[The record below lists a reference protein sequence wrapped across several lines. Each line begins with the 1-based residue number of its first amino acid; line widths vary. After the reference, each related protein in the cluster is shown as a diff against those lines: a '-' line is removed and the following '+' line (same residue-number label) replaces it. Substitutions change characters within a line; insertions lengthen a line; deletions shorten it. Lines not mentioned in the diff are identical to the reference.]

1 MVMQPFNAKLGP
13 AEHEQ
18 AWAELGEREFDVLVI
33 GAGVTGAGI
42 ALDAATRGLRT
53 GLVEARDF
61 ASGTSSRSSKLFH
74 GGLRYLEQLNF
85 SLVAEALKERELML
99 TRIAPHLV
107 HPVAFLYPLSHRGWE
122 RPYVAAGL
130 TLYDQMGG
138 ARSVPRQKHL
148 TRGGALKLFP
158 GLKSDAM
165 VGAVRY
171 FDAQA
176 DDARHTMMV
185 ARTAAHYGAVVRNS
199 TEVVE
204 IVKEADRV
212 VGAVVRDVDTGT
224 TQTVRAKVVINAT
237 GVWTDDV
244 QKMSGGRGR
253 FRVRASKGVHILVP
267 RDRIAGEV
275 GLILR
280 TEKSVLFVIPWGQQW
295 IIGTT
300 DTDWA
305 LDVAHPAA
313 TKTDIEYILEHVN
326 EVLATPLTKDDILGV
341 YAGLRPLLAGESE
354 STSQLSR
361 EHAVARPEPGLI
373 SIAGGK
379 YTTYRVMA
387 KDAVD
392 AAAEDLGQIKDSV
405 TENVPLIGAD
415 GYQAML
421 NLKGELANETGLPE
435 WRVEHLLGRYGSK
448 LHEVLALGE
457 EDPSLLE
464 PVTNAEA
471 YLRAEIKYAA
481 THEGALHLADVL
493 TRRTRMSIETKHRG
507 TEAAQEAADLIAPV
521 LGWDDAKKAH
531 EVNAYLERVK
541 AERESQELTTD
552 EESDARR
559 NEAPETRPGMRQV
572 LATR

>member
-1 MVMQPFNAKLGP
+1 MVMQPFSSTLGP

-18 AWAELGEREFDVLVI
+18 AWKELTEREFDVLVI
-33 GAGVTGAGI
+33 GGGVTGAGI

-53 GLVEARDF
+53 ALVEARDF

-122 RPYVAAGL
+122 RPYVATGL
-130 TLYDQMGG
+130 TMYDQMGG

-158 GLKSDAM
+158 GLKSDAL

-176 DDARHTMMV
+176 DDARHTMTV

-212 VGAVVRDVDTGT
+212 VGAVVRDVDTDERL
-224 TQTVRAKVVINAT
+224 TVRAKVVINAT

-326 EVLATPLTKDDILGV
+326 DVLATPLTKDDILGV

-392 AAAEDLGQIKDSV
+392 AAAEDLGPIKDSV
-405 TENVPLIGAD
+405 TENVPLIGAE
-415 GYQAML
+415 GYQAMV
-421 NLKGELANETGLPE
+421 NLTAELARETGLPE
-435 WRVEHLLGRYGSK
+435 WRIDHLLGRYGSK

-464 PVTNAEA
+464 PVTHAEA

-507 TEAAQEAADLIAPV
+507 SDAAQEAADLIAPV

-531 EVNAYLERVK
+531 EVNAYVERVQ
-541 AERESQELTTD
+541 AERASQELTTD

>member
-1 MVMQPFNAKLGP
+1 MVMQPFSATLGP
-13 AEHEQ
+13 AEHQQ
-18 AWAELGEREFDVLVI
+18 AWKELGEREFDVLVI

-107 HPVAFLYPLSHRGWE
+107 HPVPFLYPLSHRGWE

-130 TLYDQMGG
+130 TMYDQMGG

-204 IVKEADRV
+204 IAKEADRV

-421 NLKGELANETGLPE
+421 NLKGELAAETGLPE

>member
-1 MVMQPFNAKLGP
+1 MVMQPFSATLGP
-13 AEHEQ
+13 AEHQQ
-18 AWAELGEREFDVLVI
+18 AWEELGEREFDVLVI

-107 HPVAFLYPLSHRGWE
+107 HPVPFLYPLSHRGWE

-130 TLYDQMGG
+130 AMYDQMGG

-148 TRGGALKLFP
+148 THGGALKLFP

-421 NLKGELANETGLPE
+421 NLKGELAAETGLPE

-559 NEAPETRPGMRQV
+559 NEAPETRPDMRQV

>member
-107 HPVAFLYPLSHRGWE
+107 HPVPFLYPLSHRGWE

-300 DTDWA
+300 DTDWV

-421 NLKGELANETGLPE
+421 NLKGELAAETGLPE

-559 NEAPETRPGMRQV
+559 NEAPETRPDMRQV